1 MEVVTKIEVNVGYLP
16 DQPTETQSLKTSGR
30 RRRRKRVV
38 TCCPRTQSPRVLSL
52 LQHAALSHLHY
63 QPDNCLQ
70 PVMSA
75 SCPSKHALYNFPFLP
90 LSLWFSRENMS
101 VFSLFVFLLTDEREM
116 RERESNIGVWAG
128 WGWPPG
134 KQGWITGPV
143 TIKVDTWQNG

>member
-1 MEVVTKIEVNVGYLP
+1 M
-16 DQPTETQSLKTSGR
+16 
-30 RRRRKRVV
+30 

-63 QPDNCLQ
+63 PPDNCLQ

-75 SCPSKHALYNFPFLP
+75 SCPAKHALYNFPFLP

-101 VFSLFVFLLTDEREM
+101 VFSLFVFLLTDERE
-116 RERESNIGVWAG
+116 RESNIGVWAG

-143 TIKVDTWQNG
+143 AINVNTWQMGSDCLSHLSITRLYKEVGDRRECSVLGSGEPATATPS